1 MNEVIK
7 RRLAGATVLIGIA
20 FVGVSL
26 LPRMNVAP
34 TEDSVRI
41 VVIDLGAPAPSASVP
56 AIAATPPTLAAVDD
70 GTAAPVEQTGSD
82 EDSGDIADP
91 GEAPAIEAAK
101 PAGAPTAKP
110 APQPLPSAELPSP
123 ARAQAPP
130 AAPAQRGLKLS
141 ESITVAPVRPAEA
154 AVPAAPAPAPAT
166 PAPTAAGRWYV
177 QVGGFADIRNAHQA
191 QDRVRAAGQASIIAP
206 MESAQGTLYRV
217 RAGPFPSRE
226 AALAAQAALAGSGFN
241 GSALIEP

>member
-34 TEDSVRI
+34 AEDSVRI
-41 VVIDLGAPAPSASVP
+41 VVIDLGAPEPTASVP

-70 GTAAPVEQTGSD
+70 GAPAEQTGSD

-91 GEAPAIEAAK
+91 GAAPPVEALKPMVAAAAK
-101 PAGAPTAKP
+101 P
-110 APQPLPSAELPSP
+110 PQPMPSAELPSP
-123 ARAQAPP
+123 APAPAP
-130 AAPAQRGLKLS
+130 TPAQRGLKLS
-141 ESITVAPVRPAEA
+141 ESITVAPVRPAE
-154 AVPAAPAPAPAT
+154 VAAPAALAT
-166 PAPTAAGRWYV
+166 QDPAPTAGGRWYV

-191 QDRVRAAGQASIIAP
+191 QDRLRAVGQASIIAP

-226 AALAAQAALAGSGFN
+226 AALAAQTALAGAGFS
-241 GSALIEP
+241 GSALIAP